1 LKFTKWHGLGND
13 FIILDEIDAKID
25 AAPLA
30 AKLCDRHFG
39 VGADGL
45 CLLETSD
52 KADIRMRL
60 FNSDG
65 SEAEMCGNLMRCL
78 PKHLYETGICRKK
91 NMLVETLAGIIK
103 PQLIFSGAE
112 IAAVTVD
119 MGTPKT
125 RRGEIPM
132 SGRPDAEA
140 AGVEITVGGRKFT
153 GRGISM
159 GNPHFVTFVD
169 DIDSIDVFLYGP
181 LLETDSL
188 FPAKTN
194 VHFAAA
200 AAKNKVRMR
209 VWERGAGVTLSC
221 GTGACAV
228 AAAGMLDGLLA
239 DKVEVAVDG
248 GSLFIEWPG
257 KTGSIFMT
265 GAAEKV
271 FAGEAYL

>member
-1 LKFTKWHGLGND
+1 LGND

-25 AAPLA
+25 AAPVA
-30 AKLCDRHFG
+30 VKLCDRHFG

-45 CLLETSD
+45 CLLEKSD

-78 PKHLYETGICRKK
+78 PKHLYERGICRKK
-91 NMLVETLAGIIK
+91 NMLIETLAGIMK

-112 IAAVTVD
+112 ITGVTVD
-119 MGTPKT
+119 MGAPMT
-125 RRGEIPM
+125 RRGEIPIT
-132 SGRPDAEA
+132 GRPEEEA
-140 AGVEITVGGRKFT
+140 AGVEVTAGGRKFA

-159 GNPHFVTFVD
+159 GNPHFVAFVD
-169 DIDSIDVFLYGP
+169 DIDSINLLLYGP
-181 LLETDSL
+181 LIETNSL
-188 FPAKTN
+188 FPAKIN
-194 VHFAAA
+194 VHFAAV

-209 VWERGAGVTLSC
+209 VWERGAGVTLAC

-239 DKVEVAVDG
+239 DKAEVVVDG

-257 KTGSIFMT
+257 KAGSIFMT
-265 GAAEKV
+265 GPAEKV
-271 FAGEAYL
+271 FDGEACI